1 MMMTFDEAVSH
12 YFDAAPAPGVLPQ
25 PSEILSEFHDDGC
38 WALANVN
45 GLLALVDVSGSVLC
59 LERDN

>member
-1 MMMTFDEAVSH
+1 MMTFDEAVSH
-12 YFDAAPAPGVLPQ
+12 YLDTALAPGTLPQ
-25 PSEILSEFHDDGC
+25 PSECLSELHDDGC

-45 GLLALVDVSGSVLC
+45 GMLALVDEAGSVLR